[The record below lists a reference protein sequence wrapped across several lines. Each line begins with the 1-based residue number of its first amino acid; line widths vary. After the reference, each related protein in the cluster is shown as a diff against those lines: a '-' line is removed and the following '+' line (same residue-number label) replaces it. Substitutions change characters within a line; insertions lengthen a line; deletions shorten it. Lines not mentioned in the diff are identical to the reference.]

1 MRTGPRLAIEAIGS
15 LDLRWEQKRL
25 VNTVTIEPRTPN
37 VVLILPVG
45 LILATFAT
53 YLFAENYVI
62 VSTHL

>member
-1 MRTGPRLAIEAIGS
+1 M
-15 LDLRWEQKRL
+15 